1 MKNITKKIA
10 LICSFVFVFAA
21 TILFTGCNKDLED
34 LQIHTGFKT
43 EYFVGESL
51 DLTNGKLIYTDKE
64 GKETIVSIK
73 ESMISSFS
81 TATAG
86 SREMVITYNNKT
98 LLYSY
103 TVAEAPADVQ
113 VGDLYYLTPSIFTT
127 ASNMYDYIYI
137 KTTEVFSFGASTKAP
152 ANITDSDL
160 PSTNATFTRSLVG
173 GRVVYTYNQ
182 NNASGTAVYTLTVI
196 NATSISVSIVGTQSY
211 SPINLSGTFTKVVR

>member
-34 LQIHTGFKT
+34 LQIYTGFKT
-43 EYFVGESL
+43 EYVVGESL
-51 DLTNGKLIYTDKE
+51 DLTNGKLIYTDND
-64 GKETIVSIK
+64 GKETIISIT

-86 SREMVITYNNKT
+86 TREMVITYNNKT

-103 TVAEAPADVQ
+103 TVVADVQ

-127 ASNMYDYIYI
+127 SSNMYDYIYI
-137 KTTEVFSFGASTKAP
+137 KTTEVFSFGASTKSP
-152 ANITDSDL
+152 ENITDSEL
-160 PSTNATFTRSLVG
+160 QTNATFTRSLVG
-173 GRVVYTYNQ
+173 GKVVYTYNQ
-182 NNASGTAVYTLTVI
+182 NNASGTAVYTLTVN
-196 NATSISVSIVGTQSY
+196 NATSISVSIVGTQTY
-211 SPINLSGTFTKVVR
+211 SPISLSGTFTKVVR